1 MTANAPVRRC
11 SAFFATLYG
20 FGVRK
25 IASTALAD
33 VAYARCAAPRVVD
46 VDEDANALGGIRVVS
61 VGVAVRILKPAGVA
75 PTAPTDARAPA
86 VSDEA
91 MEHRASARA
100 KDAVSRM
107 TRARACVRA
116 PARNKTSKF
125 GVDVLKIKLS
135 YQSRFCTHMSDR
147 YVVKIVMIYMSPIF

>member
-1 MTANAPVRRC
+1 LTANAPVRRC

-20 FGVRK
+20 FGARK

-33 VAYARCAAPRVVD
+33 VAYARCGAPRVVD
-46 VDEDANALGGIRVVS
+46 ADEDANAFGGIRVAF
-61 VGVAVRILKPAGVA
+61 GVAVRILKPAVVA

-107 TRARACVRA
+107 TRA
-116 PARNKTSKF
+116 
-125 GVDVLKIKLS
+125 GV
-135 YQSRFCTHMSDR
+135 
-147 YVVKIVMIYMSPIF
+147 